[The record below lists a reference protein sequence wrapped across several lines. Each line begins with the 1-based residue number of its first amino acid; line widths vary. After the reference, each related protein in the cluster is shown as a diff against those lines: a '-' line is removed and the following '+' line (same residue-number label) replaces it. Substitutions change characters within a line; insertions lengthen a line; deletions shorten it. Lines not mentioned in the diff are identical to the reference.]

1 MEHYN
6 FKEIEKKWQKHW
18 EKNNSFYFKPNK
30 DKIRNFYML
39 EMFPYPSGQLHLG
52 HVRNF
57 GIGDVV
63 ARFKMMQ
70 GYNVLHPMGADAFG
84 LPAEN
89 AAIKNKINPSKWTE
103 KNIEEFKKSMKM
115 LGFSYDFSRFVA
127 TCFPEYYG
135 KQQEIFIDMY
145 KKGLIY
151 RKESYVNWDPVDQ
164 TVLANEQV
172 VNGRGWRS
180 GAIVERKKL
189 NQWFFK
195 ITNYAEEL
203 LRDIDDKLI
212 GWPEK
217 VRLMQKNWIGK
228 SSGAMFK
235 MKVVFP
241 SFPRPLGDASSSPHH
256 LGEASNFPRP
266 LGEMVSTDD
275 FHQVERDS
283 ISELLIY
290 TTRPDT
296 LFGASFVGISSNHQ
310 LAEYLS
316 KNDKNIAEFC
326 DECKRT
332 SVDEATTA
340 TMEKKGFDTGL
351 KAINPFTNE
360 ELPIYIANFILMDY
374 GTGAI
379 FGCPAH
385 DERDYDFAKKYG
397 LQIKQVVTPLSTTPL
412 HQGAR
417 ASVGDFHQGARELPD
432 NLPQV
437 TRDELITLPFTDE
450 GYAINSGFLDGLS
463 TKEAKK
469 AAIEKLKEMGI
480 GDERVNYHLRDW
492 GFSRQRYWG
501 CPIPMVYC
509 EHCGTVPLNKEDLP
523 LRLPEDVTFDGKGN
537 PLEKH
542 PTWKYTKCP
551 HCGKPAIRETDT
563 MDTFVDSSW
572 YFLRYPDLCE
582 DKPLNKEICNNILPI
597 DQYVGGIEHATGH
610 LMYARFFTKALRDC
624 GYINIDEPVKKL
636 FNQGMVCHKAYRG
649 KTTKDWCYPWN
660 VEEKGGKFYNIETK
674 EELSYEGVIKM
685 SKSKCN
691 VVDNAKIVDA
701 YGADSARMFV
711 LSDSPAD
718 KDFEWTEQG
727 IEGCWKYINKFY
739 RMVSGFSE
747 IYELSKINYNN
758 TIIKETHKT
767 IKFVT
772 EYLENLEFN
781 KAIAKVREFTNFLE
795 KLKLNSQEEK
805 ESYYFALVNVTKLF
819 LPFAPHLCS
828 ELLERLRITDF
839 TWPIFDDNFT
849 VENTITIAIQING
862 KLRGTLQIQK
872 DLPKNEVENLVK
884 NEENIKKYLEGNEIK
899 KTIVV
904 PNKLVNFVI

>member
-296 LFGASFVGISSNHQ
+296 LFGASFVGISSNHP
-310 LAEYLS
+310 LAECLS

-326 DECKRT
+326 DECEKT